1 MNIIKIKIKE
11 IAEKAGV
18 SISTVS
24 KVIHHYSGVSQ
35 DTRQKVNTIM
45 AELGYKVHY
54 RNQNNSSTKCIGIIL
69 GKDIPFNH
77 PYFSKVIDV
86 FKDVIYKEG
95 FDFVFFSN
103 QLQSNEKTKNYLLSC
118 REYQVDGCLILAEKG
133 MGNSII
139 DLDTSDVPCVGIDVE
154 LSGDKSSYIMT
165 DNDQIAKKAVEH
177 FYLHGYKDIGYIG
190 INKKWQVA
198 KLREEG
204 FKKALSN
211 YGLKI
216 HKQWFVH
223 GENFESESG
232 YEVMKQMLQSNQL
245 PRAIFAWHDIFA
257 IGAMNA
263 LKEQHVNIPEDI
275 AIIGCDDIDA
285 GKYLSPPLTTVLQD
299 HEKIGKLA
307 AQMLMDIMNNKK
319 LSPIQIEPGLVVRGT
334 A

>member
-1 MNIIKIKIKE
+1 MKIKIKE
-11 IAEKAGV
+11 IAERAGV

-24 KVIHHYSGVSQ
+24 KVIHHYAGVSQ
-35 DTRQKVNTIM
+35 ETKQKVNAIM
-45 AELGYKVHY
+45 SELGYKVHY
-54 RNQNNSSTKCIGIIL
+54 RNQNTSNTKCIGVIL

-77 PYFSKVIDV
+77 PYFSKVIDA
-86 FKDVIYKEG
+86 FKEVVYKEG

-103 QLQSNEKTKNYLLSC
+103 QLQSDEKTKNYLLSS

-133 MGNSII
+133 MGNAII
-139 DLDTSDVPCVGIDVE
+139 ELDSSDIPCVGIDAE
-154 LSGDKSSYIMT
+154 LSGAKSSYIMT

-204 FKKALSN
+204 FKKALSSF
-211 YGLKI
+211 GLNI
-216 HKQWFVH
+216 REEWFAH
-223 GENFESESG
+223 GENFDSHSG
-232 YEVMKQMLQSNQL
+232 YEAMKHMLQCDQL
-245 PRAIFAWHDIFA
+245 PKAIFAWHDIFA

-263 LKEQHVNIPEDI
+263 LKEYNINIPEDI
-275 AIIGCDDIDA
+275 AIIGCDDVDA
-285 GKYLSPPLTTVLQD
+285 GKHLTPPLTTVLQD

-307 AQMLMDIMNNKK
+307 AQMLMDIMNDKS

-334 A
+334 V